1 MGELARE
8 LVIVEWLERHEALA
22 GWAQFFGAVLAL
34 LLTYFT
40 AFAPTWRR
48 RRQLRDEAMRL
59 LMHGY
64 EVIESFHRTSAN
76 FAPFPLSLRQ
86 AALTMEAAI
95 EDLGRFPVYE
105 LDNNFGSMSLVRR
118 LMTMRMTVA
127 TAKLFLDQVAQ
138 EIGARAVTAEEHDV
152 LREMVGQQLKMAENL
167 LMNRPMKRP
176 EWPGPDIAAQ

>member
-1 MGELARE
+1 MSEFDAELA
-8 LVIVEWLERHEALA
+8 IVEWLERHEALA
-22 GWAQFFGAVLAL
+22 GWAQFFGALLAL

-48 RRQLRDEAMRL
+48 KRQLRDEAMRL

-86 AALTMEAAI
+86 AAVTMEAAI
-95 EDLGRFPVYE
+95 DDLGRFPVYE
-105 LDNNFGSMSLVRR
+105 LDNNFGPMSLARR

-127 TAKLFLDQVAQ
+127 AAKLFLDQAAQ
-138 EIGARAVTAEEHDV
+138 DIGDRTATSEEHEI
-152 LREMVGQQLKMAENL
+152 LREMIGQQLKMAENV

-176 EWPGPDIAAQ
+176 QWPGPDVMAQ